1 MKVIRRRK
9 CKSCK
14 KLFSPER
21 RNAWHQEYCSK
32 EECRRASKAASQ
44 RRWLKQPCNRDYFRG
59 PENVARV
66 REWRAAHPGYWRKQ
80 DALQEVI
87 MSQHADINLENGTF
101 AECRRVAAV
110 QELLPLQEVVANQP
124 LIIVG
129 LIANLTGAT
138 LQDDIVAASR
148 NLLRLGRD
156 VMGGGAHD
164 GKANTGAKAPA
175 ASAAAVQLGGS
186 SAAVG

>member
-14 KLFSPER
+14 KLFEPER

-32 EECRRASKAASQ
+32 EQCRPASKAASQ

-59 PENVARV
+59 PENAARV
-66 REWRAAHPGYWRKQ
+66 REWRAVHPGYWRKQ

-87 MSQHADINLENGTF
+87 MPQHADINLENGTF
-101 AECRRVAAV
+101 PKPQSVLPV
-110 QELLPLQEVVANQP
+110 QELLPLQEVIANQP

-129 LIANLTGAT
+129 LIAKLIGAT

-156 VMGGGAHD
+156 VIR
-164 GKANTGAKAPA
+164 
-175 ASAAAVQLGGS
+175 
-186 SAAVG
+186 